1 MTAVVAGLVA
11 ALVSFAGPFAV
22 VVQATRGAG
31 LDPAHTASWVW
42 AITLGS
48 GVSGL
53 ALSWVTRLPVVVAWS
68 TPGAAL
74 LIASLG
80 GFAWSDAV
88 GAFLAASAAACV
100 LGATGWFGRLLSL
113 VPGALMSAL
122 LAGVLL
128 PFVVHGATAVTAAPL
143 AAGSVVAAFLVA
155 KRWLER
161 YAVLAALVVGALV
174 ATLAGSLQPAAIAG
188 AGLHLTTP
196 VWTWPTFDLRAQLG
210 IALPLLLVTMAAQN
224 APGLTV
230 LRTAGF
236 TPPDRLLVGAV
247 SAVSALLTPFGGHAT
262 NLAAITAAIAA
273 GPDAHHDPRRR
284 YVAGLVCGAANLLAA
299 AGAGWLVGAY
309 SALPG
314 PVVAALAAVA
324 LLPALAGAL
333 GAALAEG
340 PATSTAA
347 LVTIAVTASGVVV
360 LGVGS
365 AFWALLA
372 GVLTWLVL
380 RPARAGRPGRPAR
393 PVRAVGS
400 APAARASSTV

>member
-22 VVQATRGAG
+22 VVQATRAAG

-48 GVSGL
+48 GISGL
-53 ALSWVTRLPVVVAWS
+53 VLSWVTRMPVIVAWS

-80 GFAWSDAV
+80 GFAFSDAV
-88 GAFLAASAAACV
+88 GAFLVASVAACM
-100 LGATGWFGRLLSL
+100 LGATGWFGRLLTL

-128 PFVVHGATAVTAAPL
+128 PFVIHGATAVTAQPL
-143 AAGSVVAAFLVA
+143 AAGAVVATFLVA

-161 YAVLAALVVGALV
+161 YAVPAALVVSALV
-174 ATLAGSLQPAAIAG
+174 AALTGSLQAAAFTG
-188 AGLHLTTP
+188 TGLQLVGLAEP
-196 VWTWPTFDLRAQLG
+196 VWTTPTFDLRALLG

-230 LRTAGF
+230 LRTAGY
-236 TPPDRLLVGAV
+236 TPPDRLLVGTV
-247 SAVSALLTPFGGHAT
+247 SAVSVLLTPFGGHAT

-273 GPDAHHDPRRR
+273 GPDAHPDPRRR
-284 YVAGLVCGAANLLAA
+284 YVAGLVCGGANLLAA

-309 SALPG
+309 SALPA

-347 LVTIAVTASGVVV
+347 LVTIAVTASGVVA

-365 AFWALLA
+365 AFWAILA
-372 GVLTWLVL
+372 GVATWLVL
-380 RPARAGRPGRPAR
+380 RPARTA
-393 PVRAVGS
+393 GS
-400 APAARASSTV
+400 ARVVGASSTA